1 MLAQRIHRNS
11 TLALSLA
18 MIVLGVALAVQAV
31 TGDGGVFSS
40 RLLLGVLLIAAG
52 GGRVY
57 LERRRSRGA

>member
-1 MLAQRIHRNS
+1 MLAQQFHRNS
-11 TLALSLA
+11 TLVLSLL
-18 MIVLGVALAVQAV
+18 MIVLGAALAVQAV

-52 GGRVY
+52 SGRIY